1 MNLQSLTVKLSEW
14 GMFLFSS
21 IQTNNERLTKKVF
34 LHDYDQNSNNSWS
47 NDVENILDT
56 VNLLTHYENKSV
68 CNISKLESN
77 VKILNQNVWY
87 EHIHCLPKLQTYIL
101 FKSEYCTENYL
112 KLYLSRSQ
120 RSLLAQLRTGI
131 LPLRIETGRYQN
143 ILDKN
148 TVKFRKMKSNERLC
162 TLCKENYVEDE
173 IHFVCVCKI
182 YDLHRKKLYDYI
194 NLLTPGARNFLY
206 FIHYK

>member
-1 MNLQSLTVKLSEW
+1 M
-14 GMFLFSS
+14 
-21 IQTNNERLTKKVF
+21 NNERLTKKVF
-34 LHDYDQNSNNSWS
+34 LHDYDKNSNNSWS

-77 VKILNQNVWY
+77 VNILNQNVWY
-87 EHIHCLPKLQTYIL
+87 EHIHCLPKLRTYIL

-148 TVKFRKMKSNERLC
+148 TGKFRKMKSNERLC
-162 TLCKENYVEDE
+162 TLFICST
-173 IHFVCVCKI
+173 
-182 YDLHRKKLYDYI
+182 DLSLRYRTSG
-194 NLLTPGARNFLY
+194 NL
-206 FIHYK
+206 